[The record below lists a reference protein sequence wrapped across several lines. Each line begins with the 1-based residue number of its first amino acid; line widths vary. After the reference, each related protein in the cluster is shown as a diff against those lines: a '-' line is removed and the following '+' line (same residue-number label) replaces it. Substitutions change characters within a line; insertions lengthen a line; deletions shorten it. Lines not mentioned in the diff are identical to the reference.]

1 MKRYA
6 DRLREYLDQN
16 PIKYAEGES
25 LLEQLYWCYGE
36 ANTLD
41 ISEIKAQYQKLR
53 CCIPEVSEDRFDE
66 IFDII
71 STLLV
76 LQEKTAFQIGA
87 KIGMRLA
94 AELLKND

>member
-1 MKRYA
+1 MEKYA
-6 DRLREYLDQN
+6 DKLREYLTQN
-16 PIKYAEGES
+16 PIRYAEGDS

-36 ANTLD
+36 ANTFD

-53 CCIPEVSEDRFDE
+53 CSIPEVSEDRFDE

-71 STLLV
+71 STLFV

-94 AELLKND
+94 AEFFG

>member
-1 MKRYA
+1 MKEYA
-6 DRLREYLDQN
+6 DKLREYLTQN
-16 PIKYAEGES
+16 PIRYAEGDS

-36 ANTLD
+36 ANTFD

-53 CCIPEVSEDRFDE
+53 CSILEVSEGRFDE

-71 STLLV
+71 STLFV

-94 AELLKND
+94 AEFWDN